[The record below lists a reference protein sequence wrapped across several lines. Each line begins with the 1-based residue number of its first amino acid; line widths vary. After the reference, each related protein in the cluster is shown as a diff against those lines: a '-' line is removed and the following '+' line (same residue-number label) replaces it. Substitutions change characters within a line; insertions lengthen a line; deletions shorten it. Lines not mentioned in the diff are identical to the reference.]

1 MKLDKTKCLAI
12 IPARA
17 GSKRIPLKN
26 IKNFFGKPIISY
38 SINSAKDSGLF
49 SDIIVST
56 DSKEIAEVAN
66 KFGAKTPFL
75 RPKNISDDFTPVIDV
90 TKHALKELDQSYRYV
105 CVIYA
110 TAPFIQLKY
119 LTKGLMTL
127 KNSKNAINSFSAT
140 ASPHPIQRMFQ
151 INEEGYSFM
160 RNPDN
165 YYKRSQDLENFYY
178 DAGQFYWTDLQRER
192 ESKSEVLFNQQSIP
206 IILPQYL
213 VNDIDSEE
221 DWKRAELLYESFL
234 NNQTLSND

>member
-127 KNSKNAINSFSAT
+127 KNS
-140 ASPHPIQRMFQ
+140 
-151 INEEGYSFM
+151 
-160 RNPDN
+160 
-165 YYKRSQDLENFYY
+165 
-178 DAGQFYWTDLQRER
+178 
-192 ESKSEVLFNQQSIP
+192 
-206 IILPQYL
+206 
-213 VNDIDSEE
+213 
-221 DWKRAELLYESFL
+221 
-234 NNQTLSND
+234 LSY